1 MENIE
6 KEGLIMLFKIKK
18 SVYNTGIIPGPSSQ
32 TSTIKN
38 HIVKKENLTNI
49 GFFNIESPEIHTPI
63 KSWDEIANRT
73 LEENKE
79 LWERLAKL

>member
-1 MENIE
+1 MILKRLGN
-6 KEGLIMLFKIKK
+6 KARLID
-18 SVYNTGIIPGPSSQ
+18 
-32 TSTIKN
+32 KN

-63 KSWDEIANRT
+63 KSWDEIANRI